1 MSDVI
6 AHEPSYTVDEFCKA
20 ERISRV
26 ALYAMWRSDR
36 GPRFYLNARCRRITH
51 KARLDWQAEREAE
64 VNGGTNTPPE
74 AIAPAEVLQDQGE
87 GEEERKKCTDES
99 TPLKPKRKLGG
110 VWREGRYLYRVGPTG
125 ITVFDAWQWTDE
137 PPLRRVA

>member
-1 MSDVI
+1 M
-6 AHEPSYTVDEFCKA
+6 P
-20 ERISRV
+20 
-26 ALYAMWRSDR
+26 
-36 GPRFYLNARCRRITH
+36 
-51 KARLDWQAEREAE
+51 
-64 VNGGTNTPPE
+64 PPE

-87 GEEERKKCTDES
+87 GEEEGKKCTDES